1 MVPCHKAEHRLYEK
15 YFEENNMKQVI
26 IFIISGLFI
35 SLNLSIQA
43 APISVTYTIKTDT
56 GQTPISKYI
65 YGSNW
70 GHSTDYTV
78 QRTGGNR
85 CTAYNW
91 ENNWSNAGSDY
102 LFENDTMFDS
112 SNPPVPGLGIT
123 KNIDVFNAQ
132 GQESIITLQLAGYVS
147 APISGQYLNNY
158 PAPSQYFYPV
168 QFAKGAPFC
177 SPPNNP
183 NTSDGVVYMDEFV
196 NFLVW
201 KYGYAGTPT
210 GVKFYCLDNEVDIWH
225 ATHKEVHP
233 AHILCQ
239 EIRDKSIACAT
250 AVKRVDPNC
259 QIMGPVLCTFVGFL
273 NLDNASDWSSVSAG
287 RPWFISYYLDE
298 MKKASDAN
306 GRRLL
311 DVLDV
316 HWYPPEDDGNGHG
329 ICDNREDP
337 QTFNARMQAPR
348 TLWDTGYVLPDN
360 NTYPNGGS
368 SWVNQSYW
376 AQYLPILPR
385 FKSDIATYFPDTNI
399 AITEYTWGPSTQ
411 WATGIT
417 TADFLGICG
426 KYGVYMTNYWG
437 EGGYIDTAV
446 KMYRNYDGLHSTFGD
461 TNVPA
466 AMSDK
471 VNSSIYASVFASNAN
486 ELHLIVINKNQTS
499 DITGTFNINSPQN
512 FLAGRVWKFDNN
524 SSSITSTTPI
534 SSITNNSFTYTIPK
548 TSVCHIVLQVTPIDV
563 SITSPL
569 DGDRFTSGD
578 DIVIEANAS
587 AVNGFVTKVE
597 FFQGSTKLGE
607 DTEPPYSYT
616 WNDVN
621 VGRYSLFARATD
633 NNGWPT
639 NSTAVNIN
647 VVSGDATG
655 FILREWW
662 TGISG
667 TSVSNLTSDINYPD
681 NPNGRALITS
691 LEGPTNWADN
701 YGTRIRG
708 YLYPPADGNY
718 TFWIASDDAGSLRLS
733 TDDDPCHAVQI
744 AYVSNWTDPH
754 QWNKETNQQSSPK
767 PLLAGHKYYI
777 EALQKEGGGGD
788 NIAVAWQGPGIATQQ
803 VIDGAYLSPWL
814 YNFKDYAVFAPQW
827 LKTNCSRSN
836 AWCSGADRDRDGNVQ
851 IDDLMIF
858 AEWWLNG
865 GE

>member
-1 MVPCHKAEHRLYEK
+1 MMPCHKAEHRK
-15 YFEENNMKQVI
+15 YFEGNNAMKVK

-43 APISVTYTIKTDT
+43 APINVTYTIKTDT

-65 YGSNW
+65 YGTNFYMN
-70 GHSTDYTV
+70 TDYTI
-78 QRTGGNR
+78 QRIGGNR

-102 LFENDTMFDS
+102 LFENDTMWDS
-112 SNPPVPGLGIT
+112 SNPPVPGLGYT
-123 KNIDVFNAQ
+123 KLIDQSNSVNQ
-132 GQESIITLQLAGYVS
+132 DSIVTLQLADYVS
-147 APISGQYLNNY
+147 APIFGQYLDQY

-177 SPPNNP
+177 SPPDNP
-183 NTSDGVVYMDEFV
+183 NTSDNIVYMDEFV

-201 KYGYAGTPT
+201 KYGYAGTAT
-210 GVKFYCLDNEVDIWH
+210 GVKFYSLDNEVDIWDS
-225 ATHKEVHP
+225 THKEVHP
-233 AHILCQ
+233 ADPCAA
-239 EIRDKSIACAT
+239 EIRDKSVACAK
-250 AVKRVDPNC
+250 AVKNVDPNA
-259 QIMGPVLCTFVGFL
+259 QIMGPVLCVFTGFL
-273 NLDNASDWSSVSAG
+273 NFCDAPDWSSVKGS

-311 DVLDV
+311 DVLDI
-316 HWYPPEDDGNGHG
+316 HWYPPESDGNGHG

-360 NTYPNGGS
+360 NTYPDGGV
-368 SWVNQSYW
+368 SWINQWYW
-376 AQYLPILPR
+376 AQYLPILTR
-385 FKSDIATYFPDTNI
+385 FKADIATYFPDTNI

-411 WATGIT
+411 WATGIA
-417 TADFLGICG
+417 TADFLGICA

-437 EGGYIDTAV
+437 QGGYIDTAI
-446 KMYRNYDGLHSTFGD
+446 KMYTNYDGLHSTFGD

-471 VNSSIYASVFASNAN
+471 VNSSIYASVSDDLPG
-486 ELHLIVINKNQTS
+486 ELHLIVINKNQTN
-499 DITGTFNINSPQN
+499 DITGTFNITSPQN
-512 FLAGRVWKFDNN
+512 FYSGRVWKFDNT
-524 SSSITSTTPI
+524 SSTISETTGI
-534 SSITNNSFTYTIPK
+534 YTITNNSFTYTIPK
-548 TSVCHIVLQVTPIDV
+548 TSVCHIVLQTTQLNV

-569 DGDRFTSGD
+569 DGDMFTSGE

-587 AVNGFVTKVE
+587 SVNGFVTKVE
-597 FFQGSTKLGE
+597 FFQGLTKLGE
-607 DTEPPYSYT
+607 DTDSPYSYA

-621 VGRYSLFARATD
+621 VGRYSLTARATD
-633 NNGWPT
+633 NNDGT
-639 NSTAVNIN
+639 ATSTAVNIS
-647 VVSGDATG
+647 VFSGDATG

-667 TSVSNLTSDINYPD
+667 TSVSNLTSDINYPT
-681 NPNGRALITS
+681 NPNGRVLLTS
-691 LEGPTNWADN
+691 LEAPTDWAEN

-708 YLYPPADGNY
+708 YVYPPTSGNY
-718 TFWIASDDAGSLRLS
+718 TFWIASDDNGQLRLS

-744 AYVSNWTDPH
+744 AYVNDWTNSREWTKYTS
-754 QWNKETNQQSSPK
+754 QTSTPK

-814 YNFKDYAVFAPQW
+814 YNFKDYATFAHQW
-827 LKTNCSRSN
+827 LETNCSRSN
-836 AWCSGADRDRDGNVQ
+836 AWCNGADRDRDGSVQ
-851 IDDLMIF
+851 IDDLMQF
-858 AEWWLNG
+858 ANWWLYG

>member
-1 MVPCHKAEHRLYEK
+1 
-15 YFEENNMKQVI
+15 MKQVI
-26 IFIISGLFI
+26 IFITVGIIFVFSSSAG
-35 SLNLSIQA
+35 A
-43 APISVTYTIKTDT
+43 ANINVTYNININSTR
-56 GQTPISKYI
+56 TPISKYI
-65 YGSNW
+65 YGTNFYMN
-70 GHSTDYTV
+70 TDYTI
-78 QRTGGNR
+78 QRIGGNR

-102 LFENDTMFDS
+102 LFENDTMWDS
-112 SNPPVPGLGIT
+112 SNPPVPGLGYT
-123 KNIDVFNAQ
+123 KLIDQSNSVNQ
-132 GQESIITLQLAGYVS
+132 DSIVTLQLAGYVS
-147 APISGQYLNNY
+147 APIFGQNLDQNA
-158 PAPSQYFYPV
+158 APSQYFYPV

-177 SPPNNP
+177 SPPDNP
-183 NTSDGVVYMDEFV
+183 NTSDNIVYMDEFV

-210 GVKFYCLDNEVDIWH
+210 GVKFYSLDNEVDIWDS
-225 ATHKEVHP
+225 THKEVHP
-233 AHILCQ
+233 ADPCCQ

-250 AVKRVDPNC
+250 AVKNVDPNA
-259 QIMGPVLCTFVGFL
+259 QITGPVLCVFTGFL
-273 NLDNASDWSSVSAG
+273 NFCDAPDWSSVKGS

-316 HWYPPEDDGNGHG
+316 HWYPPENDGNGHG

-348 TLWDTGYVLPDN
+348 TLWDQDYVYPHM
-360 NTYPNGGS
+360 TYPDGGS

-376 AQYLPILPR
+376 AQFLPILTR

-417 TADFLGICG
+417 TADFLGICA

-437 EGGYIDTAV
+437 QGGYIDTAI
-446 KMYRNYDGLHSTFGD
+446 KMYTNYDGSNSKFGD
-461 TNVPA
+461 MNVA
-466 AMSDK
+466 ASMSNK
-471 VNSSIYASVFASNAN
+471 VDSSIYASVSTEMLC
-486 ELHLIVINKNQTS
+486 ELHLMVINKNQYN
-499 DITGTFNINSPQN
+499 DITGTFNITSPQN
-512 FLAGRVWKFDNN
+512 FLSGRVWKFDNT
-524 SSSITSTTPI
+524 SSTISETTPI
-534 SSITNNSFTYTIPK
+534 GTITNNTFTYTVPMK
-548 TSVCHIVLQVTPIDV
+548 SVCHIVLQMTPVSV

-569 DGDRFTSGD
+569 DGDMFTSGD
-578 DIVIEANAS
+578 DVVIDAN
-587 AVNGFVTKVE
+587 VPNDNGSITKVE
-597 FFQGSTKLGE
+597 FYQGSTKLGE
-607 DTEPPYSYT
+607 VTESPYIFT
-616 WNDVN
+616 WTDVN
-621 VGRYSLFARATD
+621 VGRYNLTARAID
-633 NNGWPT
+633 SNGCT
-639 NSTAVNIN
+639 SISTPVSIN
-647 VVSGDATG
+647 VFSGDASG

-667 TSVSNLTSDINYPD
+667 TVVSNLTSDINYPT

-708 YLYPPADGNY
+708 YLYPPANGNY
-718 TFWIASDDAGSLRLS
+718 TFWIASDDAGSLKLS

-744 AYVSNWTDPH
+744 AYVSNWTDPR
-754 QWNKETNQQSSPK
+754 QWNKESNQQSSPK

-788 NIAVAWQGPGIATQQ
+788 NIAVAWQVPGVATQQ
-803 VIDGAYLSPWL
+803 VIDGAYLSPYL
-814 YNFKDYAVFAPQW
+814 YNFTDYTVFAAQW
-827 LKTNCSRSN
+827 QKTNCSRSN

-851 IDDLMIF
+851 LDDLAAF
-858 AEWWLNG
+858 AEWWLYG

>member
-1 MVPCHKAEHRLYEK
+1 
-15 YFEENNMKQVI
+15 
-26 IFIISGLFI
+26 
-35 SLNLSIQA
+35 
-43 APISVTYTIKTDT
+43 
-56 GQTPISKYI
+56 
-65 YGSNW
+65 
-70 GHSTDYTV
+70 
-78 QRTGGNR
+78 
-85 CTAYNW
+85 
-91 ENNWSNAGSDY
+91 
-102 LFENDTMFDS
+102 
-112 SNPPVPGLGIT
+112 
-123 KNIDVFNAQ
+123 
-132 GQESIITLQLAGYVS
+132 
-147 APISGQYLNNY
+147 
-158 PAPSQYFYPV
+158 
-168 QFAKGAPFC
+168 
-177 SPPNNP
+177 
-183 NTSDGVVYMDEFV
+183 MDEFV

-201 KYGYAGTPT
+201 KYGYAGTAT
-210 GVKFYCLDNEVDIWH
+210 GVKFYSLDNEVDIWN

-233 AHILCQ
+233 AHPLCQ
-239 EIRDKSIACAT
+239 EIRDKGVACAT
-250 AVKRVDPNC
+250 AVKNVDPNA
-259 QIMGPVLCTFVGFL
+259 QITGPVLCVFTGFL
-273 NLDNASDWSSVSAG
+273 NFCDAPDWSSVKGS

-316 HWYPPEDDGNGHG
+316 HWYPPENDGNGHG

-348 TLWDTGYVLPDN
+348 TLWDQDYVYPHM
-360 NTYPNGGS
+360 TYPDGGS

-376 AQYLPILPR
+376 AQFLPILTR
-385 FKSDIATYFPDTNI
+385 FKTDIANYFPDTNI
-399 AITEYTWGPSTQ
+399 AISEYTWGPSTQ

-437 EGGYIDTAV
+437 SGGYIDTAV
-446 KMYRNYDGLHSTFGD
+446 TMYRNYDGLHSTFGD
-461 TNVPA
+461 TGVSA
-466 AMSDK
+466 TMSDK
-471 VNSSIYASVFASNAN
+471 VNSSVYASVFASNAN
-486 ELHLIVINKNQTS
+486 ELHLMVINKNQTS

-512 FLAGRVWKFDNN
+512 FLAGRVWKFDNT
-524 SSSITSTTPI
+524 SSTISETTGIYTITS
-534 SSITNNSFTYTIPK
+534 NSFTYTIPK
-548 TSVCHIVLQVTPIDV
+548 TSVCHIVLRVTPLNV

-569 DGDRFTSGD
+569 DGDMFKSGD

-607 DTEPPYSYT
+607 DTDSPYSYT

-621 VGRYSLFARATD
+621 VGRYSLTARATD
-633 NNGWPT
+633 NNNGT
-639 NSTAVNIN
+639 TTSTAVNIN
-647 VVSGDATG
+647 VFSGDATG

-667 TSVSNLTSDINYPD
+667 TSVSNLTSDINYPV
-681 NPNGRALITS
+681 NPNGQALLTS
-691 LEGPTNWADN
+691 FEGPTNWADN

-718 TFWIASDDAGSLRLS
+718 TFWIASDDNGQLWLS
-733 TDDDPCHAVQI
+733 TDDNPSNAILI
-744 AYVSNWTDPH
+744 AYVNDWTNSH
-754 QWNKETNQQSSPK
+754 EWTKYTSQTSSPK

-814 YNFKDYAVFAPQW
+814 YNFKDYATFAPQW

-858 AEWWLNG
+858 AEWWLYG

>member
-1 MVPCHKAEHRLYEK
+1 MYQRN
-15 YFEENNMKQVI
+15 FRRNDIKQAI
-26 IFIISGLFI
+26 IFITVGIIFVFSSSAG
-35 SLNLSIQA
+35 A
-43 APISVTYTIKTDT
+43 ANIIVTYNINTNSTR
-56 GQTPISKYI
+56 TPISKYI
-65 YGSNW
+65 YGTNFYMN
-70 GHSTDYTV
+70 TDYTI
-78 QRTGGNR
+78 QRIGGNR

-102 LFENDTMFDS
+102 RFENDTMWDG
-112 SNPPVPGLGIT
+112 SNPPVPGLGYT
-123 KNIDVFNAQ
+123 KLIDQSN
-132 GQESIITLQLAGYVS
+132 SISQDSIVTLQLAGYVS
-147 APISGQYLNNY
+147 APIFGEYLDSY

-177 SPPNNP
+177 SPPDNP
-183 NTSDGVVYMDEFV
+183 NTSDNIVYMDEFV

-210 GVKFYCLDNEVDIWH
+210 GVKFYSLDNEVDIWNY
-225 ATHKEVHP
+225 THKEVHP
-233 AHILCQ
+233 ADPCCQ
-239 EIRDKSIACAT
+239 ELRDKSIACAK
-250 AVKRVDPNC
+250 AVKNVDPNA
-259 QIMGPVLCTFVGFL
+259 QIMGPVFAVFTGFL
-273 NLDNASDWSSVSAG
+273 NLGDAPDWSSVKGS

-298 MKKASDAN
+298 MKQASDAN

-311 DVLDV
+311 DILDV

-348 TLWDTGYVLPDN
+348 TLWDTDYVSPHE
-360 NTYPNGGS
+360 TYPDGGS
-368 SWVNQSYW
+368 SWVNKWYW
-376 AQYLPILPR
+376 AQYLPILTR
-385 FKSDIATYFPDTNI
+385 FKSDIAIYFPDTNI

-437 EGGYIDTAV
+437 SGGYIDTAI
-446 KMYRNYDGLHSTFGD
+446 KMYTNYDGFHSTFGD
-461 TNVPA
+461 TNVA
-466 AMSDK
+466 ATMSDK

-486 ELHLIVINKNQTS
+486 ELHLMVINKNQTS
-499 DITGTFNINSPQN
+499 DINGTFNINSPQT
-512 FLAGRVWKFDNN
+512 FLAGKVWKFDNN

-621 VGRYSLFARATD
+621 VGRYSLTARATD

-667 TSVSNLTSDINYPD
+667 TSVSNLTSDINYPT
-681 NPNGRALITS
+681 NPNGRALLTS
-691 LEGPTNWADN
+691 LEAPTDWADN

-708 YLYPPADGNY
+708 YLYPPTSGNY
-718 TFWIASDDAGSLRLS
+718 TFWIASDDNGQLRLS
-733 TDDDPCHAVQI
+733 TDDNPSNAILI
-744 AYVSNWTDPH
+744 AYVNDWTNSH
-754 QWNKETNQQSSPK
+754 EWTKYTSQTSSPK

-777 EALQKEGGGGD
+777 DALQKEGGGGD
-788 NIAVAWQGPGIATQQ
+788 NIAVAWQGPGIATRE

-814 YNFKDYAVFAPQW
+814 YNFKDYATFSPQW
-827 LKTNCSRSN
+827 SKTNCSLSN

-851 IDDLMIF
+851 LDDLMAF
-858 AEWWLNG
+858 AEVWLWESNL
-865 GE
+865 

>member
-1 MVPCHKAEHRLYEK
+1 
-15 YFEENNMKQVI
+15 MKQVI

-35 SLNLSIQA
+35 SLTLSIQA
-43 APISVTYTIKTDT
+43 APINVTYTIKTDT
-56 GQTPISKYI
+56 GRTPISKYI
-65 YGSNW
+65 YGTNW
-70 GHSTDYTV
+70 YDTGTDYTI
-78 QRTGGNR
+78 QRIGGNR

-102 LFENDTMFDS
+102 RFENDQGMDS
-112 SNPPVPGLGIT
+112 STTPGKGYTKGIDLH
-123 KNIDVFNAQ
+123 NSM
-132 GQESIITLQLAGYVS
+132 GQDSIVTLQLAGYVS
-147 APISGQYLNNY
+147 APIFGQDLNNY
-158 PAPSQYFYPV
+158 PAPSTYFYPV
-168 QFAKGAPFC
+168 QFAKGTPFC
-177 SPPNNP
+177 SPPDNP
-183 NTSDGVVYMDEFV
+183 DTNDGIVYMDEFV

-210 GVKFYCLDNEVDIWH
+210 GVKFYCLDNEVDIWN
-225 ATHKEVHP
+225 ATHYEVHP
-233 AHILCQ
+233 AHPLCQ
-239 EIRDKSIACAT
+239 EIRDKGVACAT
-250 AVKRVDPNC
+250 AVKNVDPNA
-259 QIMGPVLCTFVGFL
+259 QITGPVLCVFTGFL
-273 NLDNASDWSSVSAG
+273 NLCGASDWSSVQGS

-316 HWYPPEDDGNGHG
+316 HWYPPEDDGNNHG

-348 TLWDTGYVLPDN
+348 TLWDQDYVYPHM
-360 NTYPNGGS
+360 TYPDGGS

-376 AQYLPILPR
+376 AQFLPILTR
-385 FKSDIATYFPDTNI
+385 FKTDIANYFPDTNI
-399 AITEYTWGPSTQ
+399 AISEYTWGPSTQ

-437 EGGYIDTAV
+437 TGGYIDTAI
-446 KMYRNYDGLHSTFGD
+446 KMYRNYDSFHSAFGD

-499 DITGTFNINSPQN
+499 DITGTFNINSPQT

-569 DGDRFTSGD
+569 DGDRFSSGD

-607 DTEPPYSYT
+607 ATKPPYSYT

-667 TSVSNLTSDINYPD
+667 TSVSSLTSDINYPT
-681 NPNGRALITS
+681 NPNGRALLTS
-691 LEGPTNWADN
+691 LEAPTDWADN

-718 TFWIASDDAGSLRLS
+718 TFWIASDDNGQLRLS

-744 AYVSNWTDPH
+744 AYVNDWTNSH
-754 QWNKETNQQSSPK
+754 EWTKYTSQTSTPK
-767 PLLAGHKYYI
+767 SLLAGHKYYI
-777 EALQKEGGGGD
+777 EVLQKEGGGGD
-788 NIAVAWQGPGIATQQ
+788 NIAVAWQGPGITQQ

-814 YNFKDYAVFAPQW
+814 YNFKDYATFAPQW

-851 IDDLMIF
+851 IDDLMQF
-858 AEWWLNG
+858 ANWWLYDS
-865 GE
+865 E

>member
-1 MVPCHKAEHRLYEK
+1 MK
-15 YFEENNMKQVI
+15 KQVI
-26 IFIISGLFI
+26 IFITVGIIFVFSSSAG
-35 SLNLSIQA
+35 A
-43 APISVTYTIKTDT
+43 ANISVTYNINTNSTR
-56 GQTPISKYI
+56 TPISKYI
-65 YGSNW
+65 YGTNFYMN
-70 GHSTDYTV
+70 TDYTI
-78 QRTGGNR
+78 QRIGGNR

-102 LFENDTMFDS
+102 RFENDTMWDS
-112 SNPPVPGLGIT
+112 SNPPVPGLGYT
-123 KNIDVFNAQ
+123 KLIDQSN
-132 GQESIITLQLAGYVS
+132 SINQDSIVTLQLAGYVS
-147 APISGQYLNNY
+147 APIFGQDLNSQ

-210 GVKFYCLDNEVDIWH
+210 GVKFYCLDNEVDAWQ
-225 ATHKEVHP
+225 ATHYEVHP
-233 AHILCQ
+233 AKPGAQ
-239 EIRDKSIACAT
+239 EVRDQGVACAT
-250 AVKRVDPNC
+250 AVKNVDPNC
-259 QIMGPVLCTFVGFL
+259 QIMGPVLCTFEGFKTMGG
-273 NLDNASDWSSVSAG
+273 APDWDSVKGS

-306 GRRLL
+306 GRRIF
-311 DVLDV
+311 DILDV
-316 HWYPPEDDGNGHG
+316 HWYPPEADGNGHN
-329 ICDNREDP
+329 ITDDREDP

-348 TLWDTGYVLPDN
+348 TLWDTSYIYPN
-360 NTYPNGGS
+360 TTYPNGGD
-368 SWVNQSYW
+368 SWVNKQW
-376 AQYLPILPR
+376 NAQFLPVLTK
-385 FKSDIATYFPDTNI
+385 FKVAIDTYFPDTNI

-417 TADFLGICG
+417 TADFLGICA

-437 EGGYIDTAV
+437 SGGYIDTAI

-466 AMSDK
+466 TMSDK

-499 DITGTFNINSPQN
+499 DITGTFNINSPQT

-534 SSITNNSFTYTIPK
+534 SSIANNSFTYTIPK

-569 DGDRFTSGD
+569 DGDRFSSGD

-607 DTEPPYSYT
+607 DTNSPYSYT
-616 WNDVN
+616 WNNVN
-621 VGRYSLFARATD
+621 VGRYSLTARATD

-667 TSVSNLTSDINYPD
+667 TSVSNLTSDINYPT
-681 NPNGRALITS
+681 NPNGRALLTS
-691 LEGPTNWADN
+691 LEAPTDWADN

-744 AYVSNWTDPH
+744 AYVANWTNSRE
-754 QWNKETNQQSSPK
+754 WNKESNQQSSPK

-803 VIDGAYLSPWL
+803 VIDGAYLSSWL
-814 YNFKDYAVFAPQW
+814 YNFKDYATFAPQW

-836 AWCSGADRDRDGNVQ
+836 AWCNGADRDRDGSVQ

-858 AEWWLNG
+858 AEWWLYG

>member
-1 MVPCHKAEHRLYEK
+1 
-15 YFEENNMKQVI
+15 MKQVI
-26 IFIISGLFI
+26 IFITVGIIFVFSSSAG
-35 SLNLSIQA
+35 A
-43 APISVTYTIKTDT
+43 ANINVTYNINTNLNR
-56 GQTPISKYI
+56 TPISKYI
-65 YGSNW
+65 YGTNFYMN
-70 GHSTDYTV
+70 TDYTI
-78 QRTGGNR
+78 QRIGGNR

-102 LFENDTMFDS
+102 LFENDTMWDS
-112 SNPPVPGLGIT
+112 SNPPVPGLGYT
-123 KNIDVFNAQ
+123 KLIDQSNLINQ
-132 GQESIITLQLAGYVS
+132 DSIVTLQLAGYVS
-147 APISGQYLNNY
+147 APIFGQNLDQY

-183 NTSDGVVYMDEFV
+183 NTSDNVVYMDEFV

-201 KYGYAGTPT
+201 KYGYAGTAT
-210 GVKFYCLDNEVDIWH
+210 GVKFYSLDNEVDIWDS
-225 ATHKEVHP
+225 THKEVHP
-233 AHILCQ
+233 ADPLCQ

-250 AVKRVDPNC
+250 AVKNVDPNA
-259 QIMGPVLCTFVGFL
+259 QIMGPVLCVFTGFL
-273 NLDNASDWSSVSAG
+273 NFCDAPDWSSVKG
-287 RPWFISYYLDE
+287 TRPWFISYYLDE

-311 DVLDV
+311 DVLDI
-316 HWYPPEDDGNGHG
+316 HWYPPENDGNGHG

-348 TLWDTGYVLPDN
+348 TLWDTDYVSPHE
-360 NTYPNGGS
+360 TYPDGGS
-368 SWVNQSYW
+368 SWVNKWYW
-376 AQYLPILPR
+376 AQYLPILTR
-385 FKSDIATYFPDTNI
+385 FKADIATYFPDTNI

-417 TADFLGICG
+417 TADFLGVCG

-437 EGGYIDTAV
+437 SGGYIDTAIQ
-446 KMYRNYDGLHSTFGD
+446 MYRNYDGLHSTFGD
-461 TNVPA
+461 TNVA
-466 AMSDK
+466 ATMSDK
-471 VNSSIYASVFASNAN
+471 VNSSIYASVFANN
-486 ELHLIVINKNQTS
+486 DYELHLMVINKNQTN

-512 FLAGRVWKFDNN
+512 FLSGRVWKFDNT
-524 SSSITSTTPI
+524 SSTISETTGI
-534 SSITNNSFTYTIPK
+534 YTITNNSFTYTIPK
-548 TSVCHIVLQVTPIDV
+548 TTVCHIVLRVTPVNV

-569 DGDRFTSGD
+569 DGDMFKLGD

-607 DTEPPYSYT
+607 DTDPPYSYT
-616 WNDVN
+616 LNDVN
-621 VGRYSLFARATD
+621 LGRYSLTARATD
-633 NNGWPT
+633 NHNGTT

-647 VVSGDATG
+647 VFSGDATG

-667 TSVSNLTSDINYPD
+667 TSVSSLTSDINYPT
-681 NPNGRALITS
+681 NPNGRALLTS
-691 LEGPTNWADN
+691 LEAPTDWAEN

-718 TFWIASDDAGSLRLS
+718 TFWFASDDNGQLWLS
-733 TDDDPCHAVQI
+733 TDDNPSNAILI
-744 AYVSNWTDPH
+744 AYVNDWTNSH
-754 QWNKETNQQSSPK
+754 EWTKYTSQTSSPK

-814 YNFKDYAVFAPQW
+814 YNFKDYATFAPQW

-851 IDDLMIF
+851 IDDLMQF
-858 AEWWLNG
+858 ANWWLNG

>member
-1 MVPCHKAEHRLYEK
+1 
-15 YFEENNMKQVI
+15 
-26 IFIISGLFI
+26 
-35 SLNLSIQA
+35 
-43 APISVTYTIKTDT
+43 
-56 GQTPISKYI
+56 
-65 YGSNW
+65 
-70 GHSTDYTV
+70 
-78 QRTGGNR
+78 
-85 CTAYNW
+85 
-91 ENNWSNAGSDY
+91 
-102 LFENDTMFDS
+102 
-112 SNPPVPGLGIT
+112 
-123 KNIDVFNAQ
+123 
-132 GQESIITLQLAGYVS
+132 
-147 APISGQYLNNY
+147 
-158 PAPSQYFYPV
+158 
-168 QFAKGAPFC
+168 
-177 SPPNNP
+177 
-183 NTSDGVVYMDEFV
+183 MDEFV

-201 KYGYAGTPT
+201 KYGYAGTAT
-210 GVKFYCLDNEVDIWH
+210 GVKFYSLDNEVDIWDS
-225 ATHKEVHP
+225 THKEVHP
-233 AHILCQ
+233 ADPCCQ

-250 AVKRVDPNC
+250 AVKNVDPNA
-259 QIMGPVLCTFVGFL
+259 QIMGPVLCVFTGFL
-273 NLDNASDWSSVSAG
+273 NLCDAPDWLTVKGS

-298 MKKASDAN
+298 MKNASDAN

-316 HWYPPEDDGNGHG
+316 HWYPPENDGNGHG

-348 TLWDTGYVLPDN
+348 TLWDTDYVSPHE
-360 NTYPNGGS
+360 TYPDGGS
-368 SWVNQSYW
+368 SWVNKWYW
-376 AQYLPILPR
+376 AQYLPILTR
-385 FKSDIATYFPDTNI
+385 FKADIATYFPDTNI

-417 TADFLGICG
+417 TADFLGVCG

-437 EGGYIDTAV
+437 SGGYIDTAIQ
-446 KMYRNYDGLHSTFGD
+446 MYRNYDGLHSTFGD
-461 TNVPA
+461 TNVA
-466 AMSDK
+466 ATMSDK
-471 VNSSIYASVFASNAN
+471 VNSSIYASVFANN
-486 ELHLIVINKNQTS
+486 DYELHLMVINKNQTN

-512 FLAGRVWKFDNN
+512 FLSGRVWKFDNT
-524 SSSITSTTPI
+524 SSTISETTGI
-534 SSITNNSFTYTIPK
+534 YTITNNSFTYTIPK
-548 TSVCHIVLQVTPIDV
+548 TTVCHIVLRVTPVNV

-569 DGDRFTSGD
+569 DGDMFKLGD

-607 DTEPPYSYT
+607 DTDPPYSYT
-616 WNDVN
+616 LNDVN
-621 VGRYSLFARATD
+621 LGRYSLTARATD
-633 NNGWPT
+633 NHNGTT

-647 VVSGDATG
+647 VFSGDATG

-667 TSVSNLTSDINYPD
+667 TSVSSLTSDINYPT
-681 NPNGRALITS
+681 NPNGRALLTS
-691 LEGPTNWADN
+691 LEAPTDWAEN

-718 TFWIASDDAGSLRLS
+718 TFWFASDDNGQLWLS
-733 TDDDPCHAVQI
+733 TDDNPSNAILI
-744 AYVSNWTDPH
+744 AYVNDWTNSH
-754 QWNKETNQQSSPK
+754 EWTKYTSQTSSPK

-814 YNFKDYAVFAPQW
+814 YNFKDYATFAPQW

-851 IDDLMIF
+851 IDDLMQF
-858 AEWWLNG
+858 ANWWLNG

>member
-1 MVPCHKAEHRLYEK
+1 
-15 YFEENNMKQVI
+15 MKQVM
-26 IFIISGLFI
+26 IFIILGLFI

-43 APISVTYTIKTDT
+43 APIAVTYTIKTDT
-56 GQTPISKYI
+56 GRTPISKYI
-65 YGSNW
+65 YGTNFYLN
-70 GHSTDYTV
+70 TDYTI
-78 QRTGGNR
+78 QRIGGNR

-102 LFENDTMFDS
+102 LFENDTMWDS
-112 SNPPVPGLGIT
+112 SNPPVPGLGYT
-123 KNIDVFNAQ
+123 KLIDQSNSVNQ
-132 GQESIITLQLAGYVS
+132 DSIVTLQLAGYVS
-147 APISGQYLNNY
+147 APVSGQNLDQY
-158 PAPSQYFYPV
+158 PAPSNYFYPV

-183 NTSDGVVYMDEFV
+183 NTSDANVYMDEFV

-201 KYGYAGTPT
+201 KYGYAGTAT
-210 GVKFYCLDNEVDIWH
+210 GVKFYCLDNEVDIWN

-233 AHILCQ
+233 AHPLCQ
-239 EIRDKSIACAT
+239 EIRDKGIACAT
-250 AVKRVDPNC
+250 AVKNVDPNA
-259 QIMGPVLCTFVGFL
+259 QIMGPVLCVFTGFL
-273 NLDNASDWSSVSAG
+273 NLCGASDWSSVQGS

-348 TLWDTGYVLPDN
+348 TLWDQDYVYPHM
-360 NTYPNGGS
+360 TYPDGGS
-368 SWVNQSYW
+368 SWVNQWYW
-376 AQYLPILPR
+376 AQFLPILTR
-385 FKSDIATYFPDTNI
+385 FKTDIANYFPDTNI

-437 EGGYIDTAV
+437 SGGYIDTAIQ
-446 KMYRNYDGLHSTFGD
+446 MYRNYDGVHSTFGD

-466 AMSDK
+466 TMSDK

-486 ELHLIVINKNQTS
+486 ELHLMVINKSQTS

-512 FLAGRVWKFDNN
+512 FLSGRVWKFDNT
-524 SSSITSTTPI
+524 SSTISETTGI
-534 SSITNNSFTYTIPK
+534 YIITNNSFTYTIPK
-548 TSVCHIVLQVTPIDV
+548 TSVCHIVLRVTPLNV
-563 SITSPL
+563 AITSPL
-569 DGDRFTSGD
+569 DGDMFTSGD
-578 DIVIEANAS
+578 DIVIEANAYD
-587 AVNGFVTKVE
+587 VNGFVTKVE

-607 DTEPPYSYT
+607 DTDSPYSYT

-621 VGRYSLFARATD
+621 VGRYSLTARATD
-633 NNGWPT
+633 NNNGT
-639 NSTAVNIN
+639 TTSTAVNIN

-655 FILREWW
+655 FILREVW
-662 TGISG
+662 TEISG
-667 TSVSNLTSDINYPD
+667 TSVNSLTSDINYPT
-681 NPNGRALITS
+681 NPNIRGLLTS
-691 LEGPTNWADN
+691 FEGPTNWADN

-718 TFWIASDDAGSLRLS
+718 TFWIASDAASKLWLS
-733 TDDDPCHAVQI
+733 TDDDPCNAVQI
-744 AYVSNWTDPH
+744 AYVTIPTNPRAWTTYTS
-754 QWNKETNQQSSPK
+754 QTSTPK

-777 EALQKEGGGGD
+777 EALQKEGTGND
-788 NIAVAWQGPGIATQQ
+788 NIAVAWQGPGITQQ
-803 VIDGAYLSPWL
+803 VIDGVYLSPWL
-814 YNFKDYAVFAPQW
+814 YNFNDYAIFASQW
-827 LKTNCSRSN
+827 RNTNCSRSN
-836 AWCSGADRDRDGNVQ
+836 AWCNGADRDRDGSVQ

>member
-1 MVPCHKAEHRLYEK
+1 
-15 YFEENNMKQVI
+15 MKQVI
-26 IFIISGLFI
+26 IFITVGIIFVFSSSAG
-35 SLNLSIQA
+35 A
-43 APISVTYTIKTDT
+43 ANINVTYNINTNSTR
-56 GQTPISKYI
+56 TPISKYI
-65 YGSNW
+65 YGTNFYMN
-70 GHSTDYTV
+70 TDYTI
-78 QRTGGNR
+78 QRIGGNR

-102 LFENDTMFDS
+102 LFENDTMWDS
-112 SNPPVPGLGIT
+112 SNPPVPGLGYT
-123 KNIDVFNAQ
+123 KLIDQSNLINQ
-132 GQESIITLQLAGYVS
+132 DSIVTLQLAGYVS
-147 APISGQYLNNY
+147 APIFGQNLDQY

-183 NTSDGVVYMDEFV
+183 NTSDNVVYMDEFV

-201 KYGYAGTPT
+201 KYGYAGTAT
-210 GVKFYCLDNEVDIWH
+210 GVKFYSLDNEVDIWDS
-225 ATHKEVHP
+225 THKEVHP
-233 AHILCQ
+233 ADPLCQ

-250 AVKRVDPNC
+250 AVKNVDPNA
-259 QIMGPVLCTFVGFL
+259 QIMGPVLCVFTGFL
-273 NLDNASDWSSVSAG
+273 NFCDAPDWSSVKG
-287 RPWFISYYLDE
+287 TRPWFISYYLDE

-311 DVLDV
+311 DVLDI
-316 HWYPPEDDGNGHG
+316 HWYPPENDGNGHG

-348 TLWDTGYVLPDN
+348 TLWDTDYVSPHE
-360 NTYPNGGS
+360 TYPDGGS
-368 SWVNQSYW
+368 SWVNKWYW
-376 AQYLPILPR
+376 AQYLPILTR
-385 FKSDIATYFPDTNI
+385 FKADIATYFPDTNI

-417 TADFLGICG
+417 TADFLGVCG

-437 EGGYIDTAV
+437 SGGYIDTAIQ
-446 KMYRNYDGLHSTFGD
+446 MYRNYDGLHSTFGD
-461 TNVPA
+461 TNVA
-466 AMSDK
+466 ATMSDK
-471 VNSSIYASVFASNAN
+471 VNSSIYASVFANN
-486 ELHLIVINKNQTS
+486 DYELHLMVINKNQTN

-512 FLAGRVWKFDNN
+512 FLSGRVWKFDNT
-524 SSSITSTTPI
+524 SSTISETTGI
-534 SSITNNSFTYTIPK
+534 YTITNNSFTYTIPK
-548 TSVCHIVLQVTPIDV
+548 TTVCHIVLRVTPVNV

-569 DGDRFTSGD
+569 DGDMFKLGD

-607 DTEPPYSYT
+607 DTDPPYSYT
-616 WNDVN
+616 LNDVN
-621 VGRYSLFARATD
+621 LGRYSLTARATD
-633 NNGWPT
+633 NHNGTT

-647 VVSGDATG
+647 VFSGDATG

-667 TSVSNLTSDINYPD
+667 TSVSSLTSDINYPT
-681 NPNGRALITS
+681 NPNGRALLTS
-691 LEGPTNWADN
+691 LEAPTDWAEN

-718 TFWIASDDAGSLRLS
+718 TFWFASDDNGQLWLS
-733 TDDDPCHAVQI
+733 TDDNPSNAILI
-744 AYVSNWTDPH
+744 AYVNDWTNSH
-754 QWNKETNQQSSPK
+754 EWTKYTSQTSSPK

-814 YNFKDYAVFAPQW
+814 YNFKDYATFAPQW

-851 IDDLMIF
+851 IDDLMQF
-858 AEWWLNG
+858 ANWWLNG

>member
-1 MVPCHKAEHRLYEK
+1 MIPCLKAEHRLYEK

-26 IFIISGLFI
+26 IFITVGIIFVFSSSAG
-35 SLNLSIQA
+35 A
-43 APISVTYTIKTDT
+43 ANISVTYNINTNST
-56 GQTPISKYI
+56 QTPISKYI
-65 YGSNW
+65 YGTNW
-70 GHSTDYTV
+70 YDTGTDYTI
-78 QRTGGNR
+78 QRIGGNR

-102 LFENDTMFDS
+102 LFENDQGMDS
-112 SNPPVPGLGIT
+112 STTPGKGYTKGIDLH
-123 KNIDVFNAQ
+123 NSM
-132 GQESIITLQLAGYVS
+132 GQDSIVTLQLAGYVS
-147 APISGQYLNNY
+147 APISGQHLDQY

-177 SPPNNP
+177 SPPDNP
-183 NTSDGVVYMDEFV
+183 STSDGVVYMDEFV

-201 KYGYAGTPT
+201 KYGYAGTAT

-233 AHILCQ
+233 AHIVCQ

-250 AVKRVDPNC
+250 AVKNVDPNA
-259 QIMGPVLCTFVGFL
+259 QIMGPVLCTFDGFKSL
-273 NLDNASDWSSVSAG
+273 GGASDWPSVDTNM
-287 RPWFISYYLDE
+287 PWFTSYYLNE

-306 GRRLL
+306 GRRIF
-311 DVLDV
+311 DIYDV

-348 TLWDTGYVLPDN
+348 TLWDTDYVSPHE
-360 NTYPNGGS
+360 TYPDGGS
-368 SWVNQSYW
+368 SWVNKWYN
-376 AQYLPILPR
+376 AQFLPILPR
-385 FKSDIATYFPDTNI
+385 FKSDIQTYFPDTNI

-426 KYGVYMTNYWG
+426 KYGVYITNYWG
-437 EGGYIDTAV
+437 TGGYIDTAI
-446 KMYRNYDGLHSTFGD
+446 KMYRNYDDLHSTFGD

-471 VNSSIYASVFASNAN
+471 VNSSIYASVFAGNAN
-486 ELHLIVINKNQTS
+486 ELHLMVINKNQTN
-499 DITGTFNINSPQN
+499 DITGTFNITSPQN
-512 FLAGRVWKFDNN
+512 FLAGRVWKFDNT
-524 SSSITSTTPI
+524 SSTISETTGIYTITS
-534 SSITNNSFTYTIPK
+534 NSFTYTIPK
-548 TSVCHIVLQVTPIDV
+548 TSVCHIVLRVTPLNV

-569 DGDRFTSGD
+569 DGDMFKSGD

-607 DTEPPYSYT
+607 DTDSPYSYT

-621 VGRYSLFARATD
+621 VGRYSLTARATD
-633 NNGWPT
+633 NNNGT
-639 NSTAVNIN
+639 TTSTAVNIN
-647 VVSGDATG
+647 VFSGDATG

-667 TSVSNLTSDINYPD
+667 TSVSNLTSDINYPT

-691 LEGPTNWADN
+691 LEGPTDWADN

-718 TFWIASDDAGSLRLS
+718 TFWFASDDNGQLWLS
-733 TDDDPCHAVQI
+733 TDDNPSNAILI
-744 AYVSNWTDPH
+744 AYVNDWTNSH
-754 QWNKETNQQSSPK
+754 EWTKYTSQTSSPK

-814 YNFKDYAVFAPQW
+814 YNFKDYATFAPQW
-827 LKTNCSRSN
+827 LKTNCSRLN
-836 AWCSGADRDRDGNVQ
+836 AWCNGADRDRDGSVQ
-851 IDDLMIF
+851 IDDLRQF
-858 AEWWLNG
+858 ANWWLNG

>member
-1 MVPCHKAEHRLYEK
+1 
-15 YFEENNMKQVI
+15 MKQVI
-26 IFIISGLFI
+26 IFITVGIIFVFNSSAG
-35 SLNLSIQA
+35 A
-43 APISVTYTIKTDT
+43 ANINVTYNINTNLNR
-56 GQTPISKYI
+56 TPISKYI
-65 YGSNW
+65 YGTNFYMN
-70 GHSTDYTV
+70 TDYTI
-78 QRTGGNR
+78 QRIGGNR

-102 LFENDTMFDS
+102 LFENDTMWDS
-112 SNPPVPGLGIT
+112 SNPPVPGLGYT
-123 KNIDVFNAQ
+123 KLIDQSNLINQ
-132 GQESIITLQLAGYVS
+132 DSIVTLQLAGYVS
-147 APISGQYLNNY
+147 APIFGQNLDQY

-183 NTSDGVVYMDEFV
+183 NTSDNVVYMDEFV

-201 KYGYAGTPT
+201 KYGYAGTAT
-210 GVKFYCLDNEVDIWH
+210 GVKFYSLDNEVDIWDS
-225 ATHKEVHP
+225 THKEVHP
-233 AHILCQ
+233 ADPLCQ

-250 AVKRVDPNC
+250 AVKNVDPNA
-259 QIMGPVLCTFVGFL
+259 QIMGPVLCVFTGFL
-273 NLDNASDWSSVSAG
+273 NFCDAPDWSSVKG
-287 RPWFISYYLDE
+287 TRPWFISYYLDE

-311 DVLDV
+311 DVLDI
-316 HWYPPEDDGNGHG
+316 HWYPPENDGNGHG

-348 TLWDTGYVLPDN
+348 TLWDTDYVSPHE
-360 NTYPNGGS
+360 TYPDGGS
-368 SWVNQSYW
+368 SWVNKWYW
-376 AQYLPILPR
+376 AQYLPILTR
-385 FKSDIATYFPDTNI
+385 FKADIATYFPDTNI

-417 TADFLGICG
+417 TADFLGVCG

-437 EGGYIDTAV
+437 SGGYIDTAIQ
-446 KMYRNYDGLHSTFGD
+446 MYRNYDGLHSTFGD
-461 TNVPA
+461 TNVA
-466 AMSDK
+466 ATMSDK
-471 VNSSIYASVFASNAN
+471 VNSSIYASVFANN
-486 ELHLIVINKNQTS
+486 DYELHLMVINKNQTN

-512 FLAGRVWKFDNN
+512 FLSGRVWKFDNT
-524 SSSITSTTPI
+524 SSTISETTGI
-534 SSITNNSFTYTIPK
+534 YTITNNSFTYTIPK
-548 TSVCHIVLQVTPIDV
+548 TTVCHIVLRVTPVNV

-569 DGDRFTSGD
+569 DGDMFKLGD

-607 DTEPPYSYT
+607 DTDPPYSYT
-616 WNDVN
+616 LNDVN
-621 VGRYSLFARATD
+621 LGRYSLTARATD
-633 NNGWPT
+633 NHNGTT

-647 VVSGDATG
+647 VFSGDATG

-667 TSVSNLTSDINYPD
+667 TSVSSLTSDINYPT
-681 NPNGRALITS
+681 NPNGRALLTS
-691 LEGPTNWADN
+691 LEAPTDWAEN

-718 TFWIASDDAGSLRLS
+718 TFWFASDDNGQLWLS
-733 TDDDPCHAVQI
+733 TDDNPSNAILI
-744 AYVSNWTDPH
+744 AYVNDWTNSH
-754 QWNKETNQQSSPK
+754 EWTKYTSQTSSPK

-814 YNFKDYAVFAPQW
+814 YNFKDYATFAPQW

-851 IDDLMIF
+851 IDDLMQF
-858 AEWWLNG
+858 ANWWLNG

>member
-1 MVPCHKAEHRLYEK
+1 
-15 YFEENNMKQVI
+15 MKQVI
-26 IFIISGLFI
+26 IFITVGIIFVFNSSAG
-35 SLNLSIQA
+35 A
-43 APISVTYTIKTDT
+43 ANINVTYNINTNSTR
-56 GQTPISKYI
+56 TPISKYI
-65 YGSNW
+65 YGTNFYMN
-70 GHSTDYTV
+70 TDYTI
-78 QRTGGNR
+78 QRIGGNR

-102 LFENDTMFDS
+102 LFENDTMWDS
-112 SNPPVPGLGIT
+112 SNPPVPGLGYT
-123 KNIDVFNAQ
+123 KLIDQSNLINQ
-132 GQESIITLQLAGYVS
+132 DSIVTLQLAGYVS
-147 APISGQYLNNY
+147 APIFGQNLDQY

-183 NTSDGVVYMDEFV
+183 NTSDNVVYMDEFV

-201 KYGYAGTPT
+201 KYGYAGTAT
-210 GVKFYCLDNEVDIWH
+210 GVKFYSLDNEVDIWDS
-225 ATHKEVHP
+225 THKEVHP
-233 AHILCQ
+233 ADPLCQ

-250 AVKRVDPNC
+250 AVKNVDPNA
-259 QIMGPVLCTFVGFL
+259 QIMGPVLCVFTGFL
-273 NLDNASDWSSVSAG
+273 NFCDAPDWSSVKG
-287 RPWFISYYLDE
+287 TRPWFISYYLDE

-311 DVLDV
+311 DVLDI
-316 HWYPPEDDGNGHG
+316 HWYPPENDGNGHG

-348 TLWDTGYVLPDN
+348 TLWDTDYVSPHE
-360 NTYPNGGS
+360 TYPDGGS
-368 SWVNQSYW
+368 SWVNKWYW
-376 AQYLPILPR
+376 AQYLPILTR
-385 FKSDIATYFPDTNI
+385 FKADIATYFPDTNI

-417 TADFLGICG
+417 TADFLGVCG

-437 EGGYIDTAV
+437 SGGYIDTAIQ
-446 KMYRNYDGLHSTFGD
+446 MYRNYDGLHSTFGD
-461 TNVPA
+461 TNVA
-466 AMSDK
+466 ATMSDK
-471 VNSSIYASVFASNAN
+471 VNSSIYASVFANN
-486 ELHLIVINKNQTS
+486 DYELHLMVINKNQTN

-512 FLAGRVWKFDNN
+512 FLSGRVWKFDNT
-524 SSSITSTTPI
+524 SSTISETTGI
-534 SSITNNSFTYTIPK
+534 YTITNNSFTYTIPK
-548 TSVCHIVLQVTPIDV
+548 TTVCHIVLRVTPVNV

-569 DGDRFTSGD
+569 DGDMFKLGD

-607 DTEPPYSYT
+607 DTDPPYSYT
-616 WNDVN
+616 LNDVN
-621 VGRYSLFARATD
+621 LGRYSLTARATD
-633 NNGWPT
+633 NHNGTT

-647 VVSGDATG
+647 VFSGDATG

-667 TSVSNLTSDINYPD
+667 TSVSSLTSDINYPT
-681 NPNGRALITS
+681 NPNGRALLTS
-691 LEGPTNWADN
+691 LEAPTDWAEN

-718 TFWIASDDAGSLRLS
+718 TFWFASDDNGQLWLS
-733 TDDDPCHAVQI
+733 TDDNPSNAILI
-744 AYVSNWTDPH
+744 AYVNDWTNSH
-754 QWNKETNQQSSPK
+754 EWTKYTSQTSSPK

-814 YNFKDYAVFAPQW
+814 YNFKDYATFAPQW

-851 IDDLMIF
+851 IDDLMQF
-858 AEWWLNG
+858 ANWWLNG

>member
-1 MVPCHKAEHRLYEK
+1 MVMRSKKFVA
-15 YFEENNMKQVI
+15 VI
-26 IFIISGLFI
+26 VFWAFCSSVGVANI
-35 SLNLSIQA
+35 N
-43 APISVTYTIKTDT
+43 VTYNINTNSTR
-56 GQTPISKYI
+56 TPISKYI
-65 YGSNW
+65 YGTNFYMD
-70 GHSTDYTV
+70 TDYTI
-78 QRTGGNR
+78 QRIGGNR

-102 LFENDTMFDS
+102 YFENDTMWDS
-112 SNPPVPGLGIT
+112 SNPPVPGLGYT
-123 KNIDVFNAQ
+123 KLIDQSNSVNQ
-132 GQESIITLQLAGYVS
+132 DSIVTLQLAGYVS
-147 APISGQYLNNY
+147 APVSGMDLNAF

-210 GVKFYCLDNEVDIWH
+210 GVKFYSLDNEVDIWN
-225 ATHKEVHP
+225 ATHYEVHP
-233 AHILCQ
+233 AHPLCQ
-239 EIRDKSIACAT
+239 EIRDKGVACAT
-250 AVKRVDPNC
+250 AVKNVDPNA
-259 QIMGPVLCTFVGFL
+259 QITGPVLCVFTGFL
-273 NLDNASDWSSVSAG
+273 NLCGASDWSSVQGS

-329 ICDNREDP
+329 ICTDGLNDARL
-337 QTFNARMQAPR
+337 FNARMQAPR
-348 TLWDTGYVLPDN
+348 TLWDTSYVCPNN

-376 AQYLPILPR
+376 AQFLPILTR
-385 FKSDIATYFPDTNI
+385 FKSDIQTYFLDTNI
-399 AITEYTWGPSTQ
+399 GISEYTWGPSEQ

-426 KYGVYMTNYWG
+426 KYGVYITNYWG
-437 EGGYIDTAV
+437 SGGYIDTAI

-466 AMSDK
+466 TMSDK

-486 ELHLIVINKNQTS
+486 ELHLIVINKSQT
-499 DITGTFNINSPQN
+499 DNITGTFNINSPQN
-512 FLAGRVWKFDNN
+512 FLAGRVWKFDNT
-524 SSSITSTTPI
+524 SSTISETTAI
-534 SSITNNSFTYTIPK
+534 NTITNNSFTYTIPAM
-548 TSVCHIVLQVTPIDV
+548 TVCHIVLRVTPLNV

-569 DGDRFTSGD
+569 DGDRFTSGN
-578 DIVIEANAS
+578 DIIIEANAS

-597 FFQGSTKLGE
+597 FFQGLTKLGE

-621 VGRYSLFARATD
+621 LGRYSLTARATD
-633 NNGWPT
+633 NNNGT
-639 NSTAVNIN
+639 TTSTAVNIN

-667 TSVSNLTSDINYPD
+667 TSVSNLTSDINYPT
-681 NPNGRALITS
+681 NPNGRALLTS

-708 YLYPPADGNY
+708 YLYPPTSGNY
-718 TFWIASDDAGSLRLS
+718 TFWIASDDNGQLWLS
-733 TDDDPCHAVQI
+733 TDDNPSNAVLI
-744 AYVSNWTDPH
+744 AYVNDWTNSH
-754 QWNKETNQQSSPK
+754 EWTKYTTQTSTPK
-767 PLLAGHKYYI
+767 LLLAGHKYYI

-788 NIAVAWQGPGIATQQ
+788 NIAVAWQGPGITQQ
-803 VIDGAYLSPWL
+803 VIDGAYLSPYL
-814 YNFKDYAVFAPQW
+814 YNFTDYSTFAGQW
-827 LKTNCSRSN
+827 LKTNCNQSN

-858 AEWWLNG
+858 AEWWLYDS
-865 GE
+865 E